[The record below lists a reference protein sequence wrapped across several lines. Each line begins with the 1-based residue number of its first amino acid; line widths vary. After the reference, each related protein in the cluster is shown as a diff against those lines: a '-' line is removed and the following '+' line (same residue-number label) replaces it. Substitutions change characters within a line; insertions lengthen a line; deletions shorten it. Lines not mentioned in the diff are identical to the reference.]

1 MDGEG
6 EATDKGGNARV
17 VGGWQ
22 QGDKGTRGPP
32 NLWDIRKVTDMSEL
46 FNRQELKEFN
56 DPIGDWDMRNVVNM
70 EGMFRFA
77 KSFNQPIGQWQ
88 TENVSN
94 MARMFYEASSFNQP
108 IGQWQTENAAKD
120 GMFLDAKAMEEK
132 NKPGYLQQINDLV
145 EVGIQIYVEA
155 AARLEVLMSEELL
168 QAIRNNINSFIVQLG
183 FTQMKSAVTN
193 SKTRFLTV
201 TKDEFLTMLET
212 EKVHNNTTVDAAKS
226 ASEQANHQRY
236 LAQDAA
242 YKTVVSTAQQGDPDP
257 AFKLARK
264 YEDGR
269 GVKKS
274 YSKALNLYQVAANSS
289 NTKKTANHHH
299 AMFSLGFM
307 YIHGNGVDKSR
318 AKAREWWT
326 KGAQLGNPD
335 CQRDLAKFNLNN
347 GKSEG
352 EEKLE

>member
-1 MDGEG
+1 MGQIAAVVQRLGSSSDIVVTRIKDRFLTSPSGGGWRDCMLNFYLKEDSNQHVC
-6 EATDKGGNARV
+6 EVQLVHQQMMTARKGLPGHAVYSRVRNADEIVNQWMGREKPQTKV
-17 VGGWQ
+17 EMQEWLVGWQ

-155 AARLEVLMSEELL
+155 AARLEGLMSEELL
-168 QAIRNNINSFIVQLG
+168 QAIRNNINSFIVQFSGVERVQRSDWGLG
-183 FTQMKSAVTN
+183 
-193 SKTRFLTV
+193 
-201 TKDEFLTMLET
+201 
-212 EKVHNNTTVDAAKS
+212 H
-226 ASEQANHQRY
+226 
-236 LAQDAA
+236 AQC
-242 YKTVVSTAQQGDPDP
+242 G
-257 AFKLARK
+257 
-264 YEDGR
+264 
-269 GVKKS
+269 
-274 YSKALNLYQVAANSS
+274 
-289 NTKKTANHHH
+289 
-299 AMFSLGFM
+299 
-307 YIHGNGVDKSR
+307 
-318 AKAREWWT
+318 
-326 KGAQLGNPD
+326 
-335 CQRDLAKFNLNN
+335 
-347 GKSEG
+347 
-352 EEKLE
+352 